1 MCTSFKT
8 MWTPRIYPKKNVQG
22 VMKLKQKRCW
32 LRITIH
38 LKSQISWKKVCVWQN
53 PETCEAMWDSTNV
66 ERQSLTTVALLFPTA
81 FLIVGLLGK
90 GNDFLFLHEKNGC
103 SFSSFIVKFG
113 STCSVLLFREDNM
126 RTTKK
131 QTFINQEGRMK
142 KTIIDIINHR
152 KCNYTPQKQH
162 SACQQ
167 AFPKGNWYS
176 GANC

>member
-81 FLIVGLLGK
+81 LLIVGLLGK

-103 SFSSFIVKFG
+103 SFSSFIG
-113 STCSVLLFREDNM
+113 QIWQHLFRAVVQRGQYEDNKE
-126 RTTKK
+126 TNFHQPGGKD
-131 QTFINQEGRMK
+131 EE
-142 KTIIDIINHR
+142 TIIDIINHS